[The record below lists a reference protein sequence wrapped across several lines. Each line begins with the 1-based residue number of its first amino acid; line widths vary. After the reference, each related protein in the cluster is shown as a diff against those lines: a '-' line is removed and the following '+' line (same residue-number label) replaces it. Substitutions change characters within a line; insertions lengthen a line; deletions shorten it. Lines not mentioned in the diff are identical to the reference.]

1 MYDHNSTG
9 NKHCSNHYFTII
21 VQQIKSNQMLVF
33 DERGNRS
40 TRGETSQ
47 SRVGNQQTQPHMTL
61 STEIE
66 SGPHW

>member
-1 MYDHNSTG
+1 MI
-9 NKHCSNHYFTII
+9 TILQEI
-21 VQQIKSNQMLVF
+21 NIAQITILQLLFNKSNQMLVF